1 LENITSDKYQIVYLA
16 QPRIFIIRIFGIP
29 DEQDIV
35 KCFQDYERIV
45 EANFDNQKFSFII
58 NVTEEAH
65 SSIMVVRMIRLF
77 LENQKYR
84 NFIKKIAAIN
94 DNKNKVDFRNSQTA
108 SGTLPFFMKEEE
120 AIEYINT

>member
-1 LENITSDKYQIVYLA
+1 MENITSEKHQIVYLA
-16 QPRIFIIRIFGIP
+16 KPRIFIIRIFGIP

-35 KCFQDYERIV
+35 KCFEDYERIV
-45 EANFDNQKFSFII
+45 EANFDHQKFSFLI

-94 DNKNKVDFRNSQTA
+94 ENQNKVDFRNSQTA
-108 SGTLPFFMKEEE
+108 SGMLPFFVKEED
-120 AIEYINT
+120 AIEYLNK

>member
-1 LENITSDKYQIVYLA
+1 LENITAEKYQIFYLA

-35 KCFQDYERIV
+35 KCFQDYERNV
-45 EANFDNQKFSFII
+45 EANFDHQKFSFII

-65 SSIMVVRMIRLF
+65 SGIMVLRMIRSF

-84 NFIKKIAAIN
+84 HFIKKIAAIN
-94 DNKNKVDFRNSQTA
+94 ENKNKVDFRNSQTA
-108 SGTLPFFMKEEE
+108 SDILRFFSKEED
-120 AIEYINT
+120 AIEYIKT

>member
-1 LENITSDKYQIVYLA
+1 LETITSEKYQIFYLA
-16 QPRIFIIRIFGIP
+16 QSRIFIIRIFGIP

-45 EANFDNQKFSFII
+45 EANFDHQKFSFII

-65 SSIMVVRMIRLF
+65 NGILVLRMIRSF

-94 DNKNKVDFRNSQTA
+94 ENKNKVDFRNSQTA
-108 SGTLPFFMKEEE
+108 SDILPFFSKEED
-120 AIEYINT
+120 AIEYLKT